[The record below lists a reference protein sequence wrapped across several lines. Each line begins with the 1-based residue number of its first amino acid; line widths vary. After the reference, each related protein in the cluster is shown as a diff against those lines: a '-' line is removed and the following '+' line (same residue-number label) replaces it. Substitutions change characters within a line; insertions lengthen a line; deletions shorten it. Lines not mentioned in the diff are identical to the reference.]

1 MSGLATAFKAAG
13 VAAKNPRWSWSAR
26 SADGKVIVLT
36 LWKDLIDYKARPISY
51 NSFAREDLANWMN
64 RPGNR
69 ERLENLIWSRDHCG
83 GLFRVVIT
91 TAKDVNA
98 QPREIEDAYYQ
109 PRMVMK
115 LVDLNEVTGEFCA
128 VVAEETALAG
138 AEKEERGQ
146 SAPGATLQA
155 RPNSVEPEYAKLSQE
170 HMARYPKIRA
180 ALAE

>member
-26 SADGKVIVLT
+26 SADGKVVVLT
-36 LWKDLIDYKARPISY
+36 LWKDLIDYKSRPISY
-51 NSFAREDLANWMN
+51 NSFARENLSKWIN

-69 ERLENLIWSRDHCG
+69 ERLENLRWARDHCR

-98 QPREIEDAYYQ
+98 EPREIQEAHYQ
-109 PRMVMK
+109 SRMVMK
-115 LVDLNEVTGEFCA
+115 LLDLNEITGEFRA
-128 VVAEETALAG
+128 VIVDEIAVAGGER
-138 AEKEERGQ
+138 EKINQ
-146 SAPGATLQA
+146 PAPKDALQA
-155 RPNSVEPEYAKLSQE
+155 RPRGVEPDYAELSRE
-170 HMARYPKIRA
+170 HMARYPRIRA